1 MKNMNTDYK
10 VGDFIYNADIY
21 DGLNKSLSDLEFY
34 KKMAAKRIRW
44 KMDLRMPM

>member
-21 DGLNKSLSDLEFY
+21 DGLNKSLSDL
-34 KKMAAKRIRW
+34 
-44 KMDLRMPM
+44 